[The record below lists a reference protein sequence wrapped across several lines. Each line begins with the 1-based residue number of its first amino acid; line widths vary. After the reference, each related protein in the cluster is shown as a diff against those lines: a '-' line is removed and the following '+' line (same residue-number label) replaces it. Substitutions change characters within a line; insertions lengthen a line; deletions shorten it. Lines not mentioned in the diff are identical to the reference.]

1 MERNLDEMVDQRIA
15 PGQAVEAPIDLE
27 VVVAALRSTQMALG
41 EENPDVHWE
50 QEGVQTLNKNEIIR

>member
-1 MERNLDEMVDQRIA
+1 MVDQRIA

-27 VVVAALRSTQMALG
+27 VVVAVLRSTQMALG

-50 QEGVQTLNKNEIIR
+50 QEGAQNLNKNEIIR